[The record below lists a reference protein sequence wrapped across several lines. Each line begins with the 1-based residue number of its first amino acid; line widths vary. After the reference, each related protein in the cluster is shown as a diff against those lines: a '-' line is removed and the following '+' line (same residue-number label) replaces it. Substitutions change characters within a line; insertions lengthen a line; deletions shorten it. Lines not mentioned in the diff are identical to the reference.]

1 MSYTD
6 LATIH
11 VPATGGVAPAAWG
24 LQIRTNQ
31 EFMINPPACSVYN
44 TTTQNVGGGTPSV
57 MLANSE
63 NYDNNGMHSTVS
75 NTGRITAQTA
85 GRYLFTATI
94 RYGVT
99 NLDDN
104 QFVSASLL
112 VNGTTRLD
120 GVGGRMGHFGTF
132 GAVVTVVRTAVLA
145 VGDYVESE
153 AFHADASTI
162 ACTLHEFSALHM
174 TR

>member
-1 MSYTD
+1 VPYTD
-6 LATIH
+6 LASVH
-11 VPATGGVAPAAWG
+11 VPSTGGVAPAAWG

-31 EFMINPPACSVYN
+31 EFMIDPPACSVFN
-44 TTTQNVGGGTPSV
+44 TTTQNVGGSTISV
-57 MLANSE
+57 MLATSE

-94 RYGVT
+94 RFGLT
-99 NLDDN
+99 NLDSN
-104 QFVSASLL
+104 QFCSASLL
-112 VNGTTRLD
+112 INGTTRLD
-120 GVGGRMGHFGTF
+120 GFGGQVGSAAVGS
-132 GAVVTVVRTAVLA
+132 VVTVVRTTVLS

-153 AFHADASTI
+153 AFHLDANTI
-162 ACTLHEFSALHM
+162 ACTLHEFSALYL

>member
-1 MSYTD
+1 MAYAD

-11 VPATGGVAPAAWG
+11 VPSTGGVAPAAWG

-31 EFMINPPACSVYN
+31 EFMIDPPACSVFN
-44 TTTQNVGGGTPSV
+44 STTQNVGGSTVSV

-63 NYDNNGMHSTVS
+63 NYDNAGMHSTVS

-85 GRYLFTATI
+85 GRYLFSATI
-94 RYGVT
+94 RFGAT
-99 NLDDN
+99 NLDTN
-104 QFVSASLL
+104 QFCSASLL

-120 GVGGRMGHFGTF
+120 GTGGQMGSALF
-132 GAVVTVVRTAVLA
+132 GAVVTVTRTAVLS

-153 AFHADASTI
+153 AFHADANTI
-162 ACTLHEFSALHM
+162 ACTLHEFSALYL

>member
-1 MSYTD
+1 VSYTD

-11 VPATGGVAPAAWG
+11 VPSTGGVAPAAWG

-31 EFMINPPACSVYN
+31 EFMINPPACSVFN
-44 TTTQNVGGGTPSV
+44 STSQNVGGNAISV

-85 GRYLFTATI
+85 GRYQFVATI
-94 RYGVT
+94 SFSGT
-99 NLDDN
+99 NLDAN
-104 QFVSASLL
+104 QFCSVSLL
-112 VNGTTRLD
+112 VNGTTRLN
-120 GVGGRMGHFGTF
+120 GIGGQLGNAVV
-132 GAVVTVVRTAVLA
+132 GAVATVVRTAVLSA
-145 VGDYVESE
+145 GDYVESE
-153 AFHADASTI
+153 AFHLDANTI
-162 ACTLHEFSALHM
+162 ACTLHEFSALYL